1 MDKWIY
7 CKTGGMVGGGWSKA
21 PNFACFLICSIECLG
36 ETDFAQLIEA
46 SQMIMRTHFDT
57 VKG

>member
-1 MDKWIY
+1 
-7 CKTGGMVGGGWSKA
+7 MVGGGWSKA
-21 PNFACFLICSIECLG
+21 PNFDCFLICSIECLG
-36 ETDFAQLIEA
+36 ETDFAQLIKA

>member
-1 MDKWIY
+1 M
-7 CKTGGMVGGGWSKA
+7 GGGWSKA
-21 PNFACFLICSIECLG
+21 PNFACFLIFSIECLE

-46 SQMIMRTHFDT
+46 SQMIMRIHFDT